1 MKGRFIDDGWAYEI
15 TGSPEI
21 PWSNVLTNGT
31 FGSIWTDK
39 GGAFAWCGNSVL
51 DRLTLWHQDLVLNP
65 ARRSIYL
72 CDKQGVIRTLTPLP
86 VEGGAQWKVIH
97 GIGYSTYISTCDCL
111 ETRLDVM
118 VVPGIDAEIMH
129 VRVKFLKDQPAQVRL
144 CSFQDI
150 MLGTWSEVHREFSRL
165 FIDVQVV
172 EDSILTYTK
181 RLDTRPGLKEGW
193 NSPFPGAVACG
204 CSAPLS
210 GYHTDRTEFYGYGGS
225 VLSPQALAVA
235 PKKGDPGSWGDPMA
249 GCDVLLE
256 LKNSQAEAAFITA
269 FGRDAAEAAALLKDV
284 RSLSRD
290 ELFSRVKAFWKEQIG
305 ELEIKTPKEE
315 LNVSSLWLRY
325 QAIAARIM
333 ARCGL
338 YQASGAYGFR
348 DQLQDSLVHLAI
360 DPRRTLR
367 QLELHLRHQF
377 MDGSVL
383 HWWHPETETGS
394 HIMCSD
400 DYLWPI
406 MVAAE
411 YYRETGDS
419 SFLDRK
425 VPFMDGREE
434 TIWKHL
440 NRSVERS
447 WAHRSERGIP
457 LLGECDWNDGISS
470 AGDKGKG
477 ESFWVAHFLHGLL
490 QDMAELAEARG
501 EDVATYREKAIILK
515 ELVNTAGWDG
525 GWYIQA
531 TTDEGLLLGSSRSP
545 EGKLHLNPQT
555 WSIMSGTASGAYADR
570 AEKVMAQ
577 VLRHLKMEWG
587 TLLLSPAYETPDE
600 RIGYI
605 TRYPPGRRENGG
617 VYTHAAVWAGRAA
630 RIMGNPK
637 LVQEF
642 LLCLLPP
649 VRGKDPRY
657 CAEPYVTPGNMDG
670 PSTPTPGKGGWTWY
684 TGSAAWLMRSLLED
698 LLGVRAQAKGLVL
711 EPMVPSEWKSF
722 SVTRPFRGKLLK
734 INFIQGRESQLTVTG
749 PGPSPGHT
757 IQGIFLPVEMLE
769 KYESREIRIDVIYT
783 APVDE
788 ETAREAAQSRKN
800 TVH

>member
-1 MKGRFIDDGWAYEI
+1 MKGQFIDDGWAYEI
-15 TGSPEI
+15 TETPEL

-72 CDKQGVIRTLTPLP
+72 CDENGVIRTLTPLP
-86 VEGGAQWKVIH
+86 VEGNARWKVIH
-97 GIGYSTYISTCDCL
+97 GIGYSSYISTCDRL

-118 VVPGIDAEIMH
+118 VVPGTNAEIMYAC
-129 VRVKFLKDQPAQVRL
+129 VKFFKNRPSQVRL

-150 MLGTWSEVHREFSRL
+150 MLGTWSEAHREFFRL

-172 EDSILTYTK
+172 EDSILTCTK
-181 RLDTRPGLKEGW
+181 RLDTRPGLKESW
-193 NSPFPGAVACG
+193 NAPFPGAMACG

-225 VLSPQALAVA
+225 VLSPKALSRA
-235 PKKGDPGSWGDPMA
+235 PKKGDSGSWGDPMA
-249 GCDVLLE
+249 GCDVIPE
-256 LKNSQAEAAFITA
+256 LKNGQAEAAFITA
-269 FGRDAAEAAALLKDV
+269 FGKDAAEAVALLKKV

-290 ELFSRVKAFWKEQIG
+290 ELFQKVKAFWEEQIG
-305 ELEIKTPKEE
+305 KLEIKTPMEE

-325 QAIAARIM
+325 QAISARIM
-333 ARCGL
+333 ARCGI

-348 DQLQDSLVHLAI
+348 DQLQDSLVHLVI
-360 DPRRTLR
+360 DPDRTLL

-394 HIMCSD
+394 RTTCSD

-406 MVAAE
+406 LAAAE
-411 YYRETGDS
+411 YYRETGDI

-425 VPFMDGREE
+425 VPSMDGSGE
-434 TIWKHL
+434 TIWEHL

-447 WAHRSERGIP
+447 WAHRSLRGIP

-490 QDMAELAEARG
+490 QDMAEMAEARG
-501 EDVATYREKAIILK
+501 EDFSAYREKAALLK
-515 ELVNTAGWDG
+515 ELVNTTGWDG
-525 GWYIQA
+525 AWYLQA
-531 TTDEGLLLGSSRSP
+531 TTDEGLLLGSSQSP
-545 EGKLHLNPQT
+545 EGKIHLNPQT
-555 WSIMSGTASGAYADR
+555 WSIIAGTATGAYADR

-577 VLRHLKMEWG
+577 VIEHLKMEWG
-587 TLLLSPAYETPDE
+587 TLLLSPAYEKPDE

-630 RIMGNPK
+630 RIVGDPK
-637 LVQEF
+637 LVQDF
-642 LLCLLPP
+642 LFCLLPP

-670 PSTPTPGKGGWTWY
+670 PATPTPGKGGWTWY
-684 TGSAAWLMRSLLED
+684 TGSAAWLMRCLLED

-711 EPMVPSEWKSF
+711 EPMVPSEWKGF
-722 SVTRPFRGKLLK
+722 SVTRPFRGMLLK
-734 INFIQGRESQLTVTG
+734 INFTAGSESQITVTG
-749 PGPSPGHT
+749 SGSSPGHT
-757 IQGIFLPVEMLE
+757 IKGTFLPVEMLE
-769 KYESREIRIDVIYT
+769 KSDSREIQIDVTYT
-783 APVDE
+783 VPVYK
-788 ETAREAAQSRKN
+788 EAASAAAHSGKN
-800 TVH
+800 TGH